1 VYQRILVPVDGSEPS
16 RLGLEEAIKLAKFH
30 GSQLRLLHVID
41 QYVLDHSF
49 GSMYANLMDSLRESG
64 KAMLAQCEAA
74 ARREG
79 VAVDCVLLES
89 VNGAAI
95 DQIVRQAH
103 DWPADLIVMGTH
115 GRRGLW
121 RMTLGSDAEG
131 VLREAPVPV
140 LLVRH
145 SANAAA
151 SGTTGRGKTGRPA
164 SAGSPA

>member
-1 VYQRILVPVDGSEPS
+1 MYQRILVPVDGSEPS
-16 RLGLEEAIKLAKFH
+16 RLGLEEAINLAKFH
-30 GSQLRLLHVID
+30 GSRLRLVHVID
-41 QYVLDHSF
+41 QFVLDHSF

-64 KAMLAQCEAA
+64 KALLAQGEAA

-79 VAVDCVLLES
+79 VAVDSVLLES
-89 VNGAAI
+89 LNGAAI

-115 GRRGLW
+115 GRRSLW

-140 LLVRH
+140 LLVRQ
-145 SANAAA
+145 SGSPSA
-151 SGTTGRGKTGRPA
+151 SGTPGHGKADRPVGA
-164 SAGSPA
+164 ATRA